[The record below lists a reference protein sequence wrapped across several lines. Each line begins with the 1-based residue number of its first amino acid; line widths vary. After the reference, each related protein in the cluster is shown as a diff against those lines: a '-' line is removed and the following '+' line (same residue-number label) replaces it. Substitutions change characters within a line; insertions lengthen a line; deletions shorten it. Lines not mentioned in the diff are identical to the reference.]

1 MLYEFI
7 NKIRLKNIYRQ
18 IKKVEKYN
26 VENMSNEDLKQAYK
40 ESQNIICKLAVVQ
53 EAVYRILKIRPYK
66 EQLMCAYALYKG
78 HIAEMP
84 TGEGKTLVA
93 AIAALLLKDTVHI
106 VTVNDYLAKRDY
118 TLMKPVYD
126 FFDVTVDYNCK
137 NKNKQNLYS
146 NQVIYT
152 SSSELI
158 FDYLRNELKPM
169 FQFPLNNVIIDEID
183 FVLLDN
189 ALSKF
194 SIATG
199 KYENINIEN
208 FKIAKEIMPMLKY
221 EKVSKRSFVNY
232 SEKKGIHCMC
242 SDYYGTAYFTEEGMK
257 LIEKLFGKDIFYKN
271 IDLYKALLAT
281 IEANLLFENGKD
293 YIVKDD
299 KIILINRANGRKMTD
314 SKLDAYLHT
323 AIEIKENVSVTLKN
337 SLNYSMSYQVF
348 FKKYKSMVGMSGT
361 IYSAY
366 KEIEEMYKVPTI
378 IIPSHNKNNRL
389 DYIDLIFDTK
399 KEKYEYLSY
408 YLKYKWNKKQPILIV
423 TGNDGE
429 SNKVHEI
436 LKNNNI
442 KSNLLNSYTDD
453 FEDEIIN
460 KAGLQGTITISTNM
474 VGRGTD
480 IKIDDETKNEKGL
493 KLICLNRFLDKRI
506 DEQVRGRTARQ
517 GNIGECVFYV
527 SLEDEIFDYMNS
539 HEYRQFRKLLKTT
552 KRNITKI
559 LDKIQEDISER
570 NYKIRKLNFALDM
583 VLEYQKFLVD
593 AWKTHLKEKGIDFV
607 LERVED
613 KPIKKAFYKNYLAF
627 GKELS
632 AKLYL
637 SLVDYIIDEQY
648 LLLRSDMEDIKHYL
662 QFYNLPEKSVII
674 KYERT
679 CNKQFDVFKSI
690 TLELIENY
698 FITAKID
705 KIKWGGNLL

>member
-93 AIAALLLKDTVHI
+93 VMTALLLKDTVHI

-158 FDYLRNELKPM
+158 FDYLRNELKPV

-199 KYENINIEN
+199 KYENINVEN

-221 EKVSKRSFVNY
+221 KKVSKRSFINY
-232 SEKKGIHCMC
+232 SEEKGVHCVY
-242 SDYYGTAYFTEEGMK
+242 SNYYGTAYFTDEGMN
-257 LIEKLFGKDIFYKN
+257 LIEKIFGKNVFYKN
-271 IDLYKALLAT
+271 INLYKALLAT
-281 IEANLLFENGKD
+281 IEANLLFENGRD
-293 YIVKDD
+293 YIVKDN
-299 KIILINRANGRKMTD
+299 KIILINRANGRKMID
-314 SKLDAYLHT
+314 SKLDSYLHT
-323 AIEIKENVSVTLKN
+323 AIEIKESVPVTLKN

-348 FKKYKSMVGMSGT
+348 FKKYKNMVGMSGT
-361 IYSAY
+361 IHSAY
-366 KEIEEMYKVPTI
+366 KEFEEMYKVPTI
-378 IIPSHNKNNRL
+378 IIPSHNESKRIE
-389 DYIDLIFDTK
+389 YADLIFNTK
-399 KEKYEYLSY
+399 KEKYEYLRY
-408 YLKYKWNKKQPILIV
+408 YIKCKWNKKQPILIV
-423 TGNDGE
+423 TGNDYE
-429 SNKVHEI
+429 SNKVYEM
-436 LKNNNI
+436 LKNNDI
-442 KSNLLNSYTDD
+442 KSNLLNSYTDS
-453 FEDEIIN
+453 FEEEIIN
-460 KAGLQGTITISTNM
+460 NAGKKGNITVSTNM

-480 IKIDDETKNEKGL
+480 IKIDDEEKTEKGL

-506 DEQVRGRTARQ
+506 DEQVRGRTARH
-517 GNIGECVFYV
+517 GEIGECVFCI

-583 VLEYQKFLVD
+583 VLEYQKNLID
-593 AWKTHLKEKGIDFV
+593 IWKKQLKEKGIDFL
-607 LERVED
+607 LEYVED
-613 KPIKKAFYKNYLAF
+613 KPTKKTFYKNYLTF

-632 AKLYL
+632 SKLYL

-648 LLLRSDMEDIKHYL
+648 LFLRSDMEDIKHYL
-662 QFYNLPEKSVII
+662 QYYNLPEKDVVTE
-674 KYERT
+674 YERI
-679 CNKQFDVFKSI
+679 CNKQVDIFKSI
-690 TLELIENY
+690 TLKLIENH
-698 FITAKID
+698 FATAKIN
-705 KIKWGGNLL
+705 KIMWKG

>member
-93 AIAALLLKDTVHI
+93 VMTALLLKDTVHI

-158 FDYLRNELKPM
+158 FDYLRNELKPV

-199 KYENINIEN
+199 KYENINVEN

-221 EKVSKRSFVNY
+221 KKVSKRSFINY
-232 SEKKGIHCMC
+232 SEEKGVHCVY
-242 SDYYGTAYFTEEGMK
+242 SNYYGTAYFTDEGMN
-257 LIEKLFGKDIFYKN
+257 LIEKIFGKNVFYKN
-271 IDLYKALLAT
+271 INLYRTLLAT
-281 IEANLLFENGKD
+281 IEANLLFENGRD

-299 KIILINRANGRKMTD
+299 KIILINRANGRKMMD

-323 AIEIKENVSVTLKN
+323 AIEIKENVPVTLKN

-348 FKKYKSMVGMSGT
+348 FRKYKNMVGMSGT

-378 IIPSHNKNNRL
+378 IIPSHNKNKRL
-389 DYIDLIFDTK
+389 DYRDLIFNTK

-408 YLKYKWNKKQPILIV
+408 YLKYKWDKKQPVLIV
-423 TGNDGE
+423 TGCDSE
-429 SNKVHEI
+429 SNKVYEM
-436 LKNNNI
+436 LKSNGI
-442 KSNLLNSYTDD
+442 KANLLNSYTED

-460 KAGLQGTITISTNM
+460 SAGIHSVITVSTNM

-480 IKIDDETKNEKGL
+480 IKIDEEVKKKNGL
-493 KLICLNRFLDKRI
+493 KLICLSRFLDKRI
-506 DEQVRGRTARQ
+506 DDQVRGRTARQ

-539 HEYRQFRKLLKTT
+539 HEYRKFVKLTKTT
-552 KRNITKI
+552 KRDITKI
-559 LDKIQEDISER
+559 LDKIQEDINIR
-570 NYKIRKLNFALDM
+570 NYKIRKVNFVLDV
-583 VLEYQKFLVD
+583 VLEQQKMSMEI
-593 AWKTHLKEKGIDFV
+593 WKKYLKEQGINFILEHIKGM
-607 LERVED
+607 
-613 KPIKKAFYKNYLAF
+613 PTKKLIYKNYLTF

-632 AKLYL
+632 TKLYL
-637 SLVDYIIDEQY
+637 NLVDYIIDEQY
-648 LLLRSDMEDIKHYL
+648 LFLRSDMEDIKHYL
-662 QFYNLPEKSVII
+662 QYYNLSEKDIVAE
-674 KYERT
+674 YERI
-679 CNKQFDVFKSI
+679 CNKQFDMFKDI
-690 TLELIENY
+690 TLELIENH
-698 FITAKID
+698 FATAKID
-705 KIKWGGNLL
+705 KIRWGG

>member
-1 MLYEFI
+1 MLYKFI

-93 AIAALLLKDTVHI
+93 AIVALLLNDIVHI

-118 TLMKPVYD
+118 ILMKPLYD

-137 NKNKQNLYS
+137 NKNKKNLYA

-158 FDYLRNELKPM
+158 FDYLRNELKPV

-194 SIATG
+194 SIATS
-199 KYENINIEN
+199 KYENINIKN
-208 FKIAKEIMPMLKY
+208 FKIAKEIMPMFKCK
-221 EKVSKRSFVNY
+221 EVSRRNFNNYVEEEDVHCVY
-232 SEKKGIHCMC
+232 SE
-242 SDYYGTAYFTEEGMK
+242 YYGTAYFTEEGMK
-257 LIEKLFGKDIFYKN
+257 LIEKIFGKDTFYKN

-281 IEANLLFENGKD
+281 IEANLLFKNGKD
-293 YIVKDD
+293 YIIQDNQIV
-299 KIILINRANGRKMTD
+299 LINRANGRKMVN
-314 SKLDAYLHT
+314 SKLDAQLHT
-323 AIEIKENVSVTLKN
+323 AIEIKENVPVTLKN

-348 FKKYKSMVGMSGT
+348 FKKYKNMVGMSGT

-366 KEIEEMYKVPTI
+366 KEFEELYKVPTVV
-378 IIPSHNKNNRL
+378 IPSHNESKRI
-389 DYIDLIFDTK
+389 DYADLIFNTK
-399 KEKYEYLSY
+399 KEKYEYLLYS
-408 YLKYKWNKKQPILIV
+408 LKYKRNKNQPILII
-423 TGNDGE
+423 TGNDEE
-429 SNKVHEI
+429 SNKVHEM

-442 KSNLLNSYTDD
+442 HSNLLNSYTEDL
-453 FEDEIIN
+453 EDEIIR
-460 KAGLQGTITISTNM
+460 KAGIHGAITVSTNM

-480 IKIDDETKNEKGL
+480 IKIDEETKKKNGL

-506 DEQVRGRTARQ
+506 DDQVRGRTARQ
-517 GNIGECVFYV
+517 GDIGECIFYI
-527 SLEDEIFDYMNS
+527 SLEDDIFNYMNS
-539 HEYRQFRKLLKTT
+539 SEYKKFIKSIKTT
-552 KRNITKI
+552 KINITKI
-559 LDKIQEDISER
+559 LDKIQKDINLR
-570 NYKIRKLNFALDM
+570 NYKVRKINYILDFI
-583 VLEYQKFLVD
+583 LEQQKLSIE
-593 AWKTHLKEKGIDFV
+593 AWKEYLKEKDMNFILKD
-607 LERVED
+607 VEN
-613 KPIKKAFYKNYLAF
+613 KKIKKSVYNNYLSF

-632 AKLYL
+632 TKLYL
-637 SLVDYIIDEQY
+637 SLVDFIISEQY

-662 QFYNLPEKSVII
+662 QYYNLSEKDAITE
-674 KYERT
+674 YERI
-679 CNKQFDVFKSI
+679 CNKQVDKFKDI
-690 TLELIENY
+690 TLELIENH
-698 FITAKID
+698 FATAKID
-705 KIKWGGNLL
+705 KIRWGG